1 MPLQKPDV
9 MINPPQLN
17 LVRQNNLL
25 LVTCVILILVQIQS
39 FSNVGLLV
47 VMFSL
52 ISLLI
57 SLNQILSFYICDYVT
72 EIETIGVI
80 GII

>member
-25 LVTCVILILVQIQS
+25 LVTCVILILVQFQS

-47 VMFSL
+47 VMFPL

-57 SLNQILSFYICDYVT
+57 SLNQILSFYICDYVP